1 MRQGLGLAGLPPT
14 AVGREMA
21 FGSHTGQRQLL
32 DQVCSVL
39 FCLKAGASLRL
50 YWRPPGEGS
59 LEPRQKVIK
68 MLSLWTKSKDFTSP
82 APSTLRPWR
91 IKTSKCHEALRG
103 HTQEDF
109 ILRPERKSLGWLAEF
124 PAVEFTRK
132 SRLQKVGMGTFFEKT
147 KAHSLTGSLAPSRL
161 VLAST

>member
-1 MRQGLGLAGLPPT
+1 MREGLGLAGLPPT

-109 ILRPERKSLGWLAEF
+109 IPGRKESRWAGWQNFLQWNSLENLAF
-124 PAVEFTRK
+124 KK
-132 SRLQKVGMGTFFEKT
+132 SEWV
-147 KAHSLTGSLAPSRL
+147 HSLKRQKLTRSLAHWLP
-161 VLAST
+161 VD